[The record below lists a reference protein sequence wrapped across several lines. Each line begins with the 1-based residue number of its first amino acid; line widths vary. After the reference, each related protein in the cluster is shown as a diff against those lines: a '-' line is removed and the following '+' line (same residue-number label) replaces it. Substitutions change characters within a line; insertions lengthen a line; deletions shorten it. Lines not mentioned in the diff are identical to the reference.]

1 MSFTDKK
8 ESIILHTP
16 YSRSNPVIQSFGAH
30 PAHIDMPNGFGRFFV
45 VLEDIHTSR
54 ELKLTSRELGS
65 MSKNN
70 LNVVTLRTRPAHFR
84 EKYRLLAV

>member
-45 VLEDIHTSR
+45 VLEDMHPHIAR
-54 ELKLTSRELGS
+54 VKI
-65 MSKNN
+65 N
-70 LNVVTLRTRPAHFR
+70 LARTEF
-84 EKYRLLAV
+84 YV